1 MHINKSVHIMFC
13 GYDLYGSLSWILSCY
28 SVSFATVAGVLW
40 LFLDSNVTPL
50 AVMASLCQLRGP
62 MAIERVKV
70 RTILLIQL
78 LTKLSYFLL

>member
-1 MHINKSVHIMFC
+1 MGDCH
-13 GYDLYGSLSWILSCY
+13 GY
-28 SVSFATVAGVLW
+28 SVSFAIVAGVLW

-70 RTILLIQL
+70 CTIFIGIIILSCSYIAIQL
-78 LTKLSYFLL
+78 FN

>member
-1 MHINKSVHIMFC
+1 MRRCH
-13 GYDLYGSLSWILSCY
+13 GYL
-28 SVSFATVAGVLW
+28 VSFTAVAGVLW

-70 RTILLIQL
+70 RDIYQ
-78 LTKLSYFLL
+78 

>member
-1 MHINKSVHIMFC
+1 MGRYH
-13 GYDLYGSLSWILSCY
+13 GYH
-28 SVSFATVAGVLW
+28 FTTVAGVLW

-70 RTILLIQL
+70 CDI
-78 LTKLSYFLL
+78 YW

>member
-1 MHINKSVHIMFC
+1 MPVCKQFSRAITIGIYMPTKCVVSVVM
-13 GYDLYGSLSWILSCY
+13 
-28 SVSFATVAGVLW
+28 VSFVTVAGVLW

-70 RTILLIQL
+70 CEVLMIVFSI
-78 LTKLSYFLL
+78 